1 MDNISNRTQ
10 KSAWFLREISKGEVR
25 VSRSFQGRY
34 IMTWNVCHITWNQ
47 KYFGILDHFI
57 YKKSI
62 DMTVTQKGSTLPLC
76 DWPQVRTP
84 KTHIFCDTKN
94 DGERFWSASC
104 QSQNASWRGFY
115 RIQWI
120 FIGLP
125 LWPYYPPYI
134 LSHTPKRNCLFF
146 PWWGDNIWIPREIRT
161 CHSCFTCVHE
171 RGHIHIW
178 NLLCICHNTGYKTN
192 PFMYP

>member
-1 MDNISNRTQ
+1 MDNIGNRTQ

-34 IMTWNVCHITWNQ
+34 FMTWTVCHITWIQ

-84 KTHIFCDTKN
+84 KTHIFCDTKKRW
-94 DGERFWSASC
+94 GAFLISFLSKSKC
-104 QSQNASWRGFY
+104 ILTGFLPHLMDIY
-115 RIQWI
+115 WI
-120 FIGLP
+120 TSLTLLPALYFI
-125 LWPYYPPYI
+125 PY
-134 LSHTPKRNCLFF
+134 TQTQLFF
-146 PWWGDNIWIPREIRT
+146 FHDEETIFE
-161 CHSCFTCVHE
+161 
-171 RGHIHIW
+171 
-178 NLLCICHNTGYKTN
+178 
-192 PFMYP
+192 YPVK